1 MVTDTTSVSS
11 RQNFELQTSF
21 DQEEGAP
28 KPLLDSERDECL
40 TRSGEAFD
48 LDLGTPSATIQD
60 VGQLNLTST
69 GSILPSVEQYLR
81 LVCPLFPII
90 CDQVLWETAST
101 VAATGFKKDLSSCM
115 TSFAMLLAK
124 AYSPSSIE
132 ICDLSLF
139 TEARQLLSSL
149 PVKLTLEYAQT
160 QILCSLF
167 LLKRHQLLD
176 SWQWLHAGCTTL
188 YAMVRW

>member
-1 MVTDTTSVSS
+1 MVTDTPSISS
-11 RQNFELQTSF
+11 KQHFELQTSF
-21 DQEEGAP
+21 GQDEDAP
-28 KPLLDSERDECL
+28 ENIPDGERDECL

-48 LDLGTPSATIQD
+48 LDTPSATIQD
-60 VGQLNLTST
+60 VGQLDLTST
-69 GSILPSVEQYLR
+69 GSILPLVEHYLR

-132 ICDLSLF
+132 SCDLSLF

-160 QILCSLF
+160 QILCSIF